1 MFDSSYF
8 RVKVILKM
16 MELKIILAWKS
27 KGLSDENIKPPVAS
41 DNSLVLPL
49 SYIGVRPRIKFNGQ
63 YLKQDKTTLTQNI
76 AIHIIYEIN
85 GINLWVHAQGAD
97 CTLENSLFGAATQPT
112 ITCSKLTIETLEQ
125 GRKYVQS

>member
-1 MFDSSYF
+1 
-8 RVKVILKM
+8 

-27 KGLSDENIKPPVAS
+27 KGLSDENIKPPAAS
-41 DNSLVLPL
+41 DNSLALPL
-49 SYIGVRPRIKFNGQ
+49 SYSGVRPRIKFNGQ
-63 YLKQDKTTLTQNI
+63 YLKQDQTTLTQNI

-85 GINLWVHAQGAD
+85 EINLWVHAQGAD
-97 CTLENSLFGAATQPT
+97 CTFENSLFGAATQAA